1 MEEEFLYIG
10 KIVNTHGLKGEIRI
24 ISDFEYKDKVFVPGM
39 KFYLGRKKEEVIV
52 NTYRHHKN
60 FEMITMNG
68 YDDINQVERLKKLY
82 VYIKKSDLKLDNGE
96 YLDSDLIGLDVIVN
110 KENIGVVT
118 NVRDSGNNK
127 FLVIKSND
135 KESFVPL
142 NKEFVKEI
150 NIDSKYIV
158 IEPIKGMF

>member
-1 MEEEFLYIG
+1 MKYVLIG
-10 KIVNTHGLKGEIRI
+10 KLVNTHGLKGEVRI
-24 ISDFEYKDKVFVPGM
+24 LSDFKYKDKVFIPGM
-39 KFYLGRKKEEVIV
+39 KFYLGRRKEVV
-52 NTYRHHKN
+52 TVKTYRHHKN
-60 FEMITMNG
+60 FEMITMEG

-82 VYIKKSDLKLDNGE
+82 VYIKKEDLHLDNGE
-96 YLDSDLIGLDVIVN
+96 YLDTDLINLDVLVDN
-110 KENIGVVT
+110 EKIGVVT

-127 FLVIKSND
+127 FLVINSND

-150 NIDSKYIV
+150 NLDSKYIV